1 MWEVNVFNILLDLTI
16 IFLDHTIIFL
26 CHGSPRIITHTHT
39 GVKILQKKEM
49 LRMIWKKR
57 VCAGGDV
64 VAVWRVFKRTDI
76 QQSTFMPG
84 PNKKA
89 KEINQTITMY
99 STVLNLE
106 NTRFAATPLFS

>member
-1 MWEVNVFNILLDLTI
+1 
-16 IFLDHTIIFL
+16 
-26 CHGSPRIITHTHT
+26 
-39 GVKILQKKEM
+39 M

-64 VAVWRVFKRTDI
+64 AVLRVFKRTDI

-106 NTRFAATPLFS
+106 NTRFEATPLFS